1 MVRSAIGALNGKTAR
16 FWDNLHVF
24 LISDWKRLLPFGL
37 CILILFFTLYNLEW
51 KNLSERSIIKRMA
64 VTQKMPELKSG
75 NITAPVKQLDK
86 EYKNLIRS
94 SLSRLTSTKR
104 RKSSLP
110 VEDNRLPKATHS
122 VQVGAFLAKEN
133 ADVRVAILT
142 DRGYKPKIVVFNDS
156 MGRRWHTVRIGNYA
170 SREIA
175 QKRAKAFSKREK
187 FESAIVPVDAL

>member
-1 MVRSAIGALNGKTAR
+1 
-16 FWDNLHVF
+16 
-24 LISDWKRLLPFGL
+24 
-37 CILILFFTLYNLEW
+37 
-51 KNLSERSIIKRMA
+51 MA

-75 NITAPVKQLDK
+75 NLTAPVQQLDK
-86 EYKNLIRS
+86 EYKILIRS

-110 VEDNRLPKATHS
+110 VEDNRLPKVTHS

-133 ADVRVAILT
+133 ADVRVAKLT
-142 DRGYKPKIVVFNDS
+142 ERGYKPKIVVFNDS
-156 MGRRWHTVRIGNYA
+156 MGRRWYTVRIGNYA

-175 QKRAKAFSKREK
+175 QKIAKAFSKREK